1 MSDQQVV
8 KKFVPCIYLHQGKA
22 VDGLRHERI
31 VEEDPLTLVQR
42 YNECGADEL
51 IVFDLSRGDAEH
63 EAALDVLKE
72 ICTLAEMDVFGAGNI
87 KRMEDVKK
95 LLYAGCSRAVLNYDP
110 EGNTLALED
119 VLGTDEDLVVKNYK
133 SAKNAIC
140 FTRV

>member
-51 IVFDLSRGDAEH
+51 LVFDLSCGDAEH

-72 ICTLAEMDVFGAGNI
+72 ICALAEMDVFGAGNI

-95 LLYAGCSRAVLNYDP
+95 LP
-110 EGNTLALED
+110 F
-119 VLGTDEDLVVKNYK
+119 
-133 SAKNAIC
+133 
-140 FTRV
+140 FTKLSGKLLKVIAPLM